1 MFTGL
6 VFLAVIIGSI
16 IFHIWTPWWWTDI
29 ASNWSAMDDTIILSF
44 WIGGGVFI
52 LVCLFMVYCI
62 FRYQYKEGRR
72 SEYKPEDKKLE
83 KGLTWLTTIGVVALL
98 APGLVVWNNYI
109 RVPENAIQVEVMAW
123 QWGWKYRLPGKDGK
137 LGASNNRIISDDN
150 PYGLNIDD
158 PNGKDDVFVE
168 SNELHLLKDR
178 PVKILLRSIDVLHN
192 FYVPQFRSKMDAVPG
207 TITFYWF
214 EPNKNGEY
222 EVLCAEYCGVAHYAM
237 RGKVVVEDEGSYN
250 KWLSEQETFSSFTA
264 KNINNKLNNKKL
276 VKINNLSSNKNSILK
291 EQDVRLI
298 KYK

>member
-1 MFTGL
+1 MYTGL
-6 VFLAVIIGSI
+6 VFLAVIVGSI
-16 IFHIWTPWWWTDI
+16 VFHFWTPWWWTDI
-29 ASNWSAMDDTIILSF
+29 ASNWSAMDDTIMLSF

-62 FRYQYKEGRR
+62 FKYQYKEERR

-83 KGLTWLTTIGVVALL
+83 KRLTWLTTIGVVALL

-109 RVPENAIQVEVMAW
+109 RVPDNAIHVEVMAW
-123 QWGWKYRLPGKDGK
+123 QWGWKYRLPGEDGK
-137 LGASNNRIISDDN
+137 LGTSSNKMISDDN

-158 PNGKDDVFVE
+158 PNGKDDIFVE

-207 TITFYWF
+207 TITYYWF
-214 EPNKNGEY
+214 EPNKKGEY

-237 RGKVVVEDEGSYN
+237 RGKVIVEDEDNYN
-250 KWLSEQETFSSFTA
+250 KWLSERETFSSFMA
-264 KNINNKLNNKKL
+264 KNGNNKL
-276 VKINNLSSNKNSILK
+276 VKINNLSSKENSVLRK
-291 EQDVRLI
+291 QNVR
-298 KYK
+298 

>member
-6 VFLAVIIGSI
+6 IFLAVIIGSI
-16 IFHIWTPWWWTDI
+16 IFHVWTPWWWTDI

-109 RVPENAIQVEVMAW
+109 RVPDNAIQVEVMAW
-123 QWGWKYRLPGKDGK
+123 QWGWKYRLPGQDGK

-207 TITFYWF
+207 TITYYWF

-264 KNINNKLNNKKL
+264 KNRNNKLNNKKF
-276 VKINNLSSNKNSILK
+276 VKINNLSSDKNSILK
-291 EQDVRLI
+291 EQDVR
-298 KYK
+298 

>member
-6 VFLAVIIGSI
+6 AFLAVIIGSI
-16 IFHIWTPWWWTDI
+16 IFHFWTPWWWTDI

-83 KGLTWLTTIGVVALL
+83 KSLTWLTTIGVVALL
-98 APGLVVWNNYI
+98 APGLIVWNNYI
-109 RVPENAIQVEVMAW
+109 RVPDNAIQVEVMAW
-123 QWGWKYRLPGKDGK
+123 QWGWKYRLPGEDGK
-137 LGASNNRIISDDN
+137 LGTSSNRIISDDN

-168 SNELHLLKDR
+168 SNELHLLKNR

-237 RGKVVVEDEGSYN
+237 RGKVVVENEDSYN
-250 KWLSEQETFSSFTA
+250 KWLTEQETFSSFTA
-264 KNINNKLNNKKL
+264 KNRNNELNEKKL
-276 VKINNLSSNKNSILK
+276 VKISNLSSKENSVLRK
-291 EQDVRLI
+291 QNVR
-298 KYK
+298 

>member
-6 VFLAVIIGSI
+6 LFLAVIIGSI
-16 IFHIWTPWWWTDI
+16 IFHIRTPWWWTDI

-109 RVPENAIQVEVMAW
+109 RVPDNAIQVEVMAW
-123 QWGWKYRLPGKDGK
+123 QWGWKYRLPGEDGK

-207 TITFYWF
+207 TITYYWF

-222 EVLCAEYCGVAHYAM
+222 EVLCAEFCGVADYAM
-237 RGKVVVEDEGSYN
+237 RG
-250 KWLSEQETFSSFTA
+250 
-264 KNINNKLNNKKL
+264 
-276 VKINNLSSNKNSILK
+276 
-291 EQDVRLI
+291 
-298 KYK
+298 

>member
-6 VFLAVIIGSI
+6 LFLAVIIGSI
-16 IFHIWTPWWWTDI
+16 IFHVWTPWWWTDI

-52 LVCLFMVYCI
+52 LVCLFMVFCI

-109 RVPENAIQVEVMAW
+109 RVPDNAIQVEVMAW
-123 QWGWKYRLPGKDGK
+123 QWGWKYRLPGQDGK

-207 TITFYWF
+207 TITYYWF

-237 RGKVVVEDEGSYN
+237 RGKVVVEDEVSYN

-264 KNINNKLNNKKL
+264 KNRNNKLNKKKL

-291 EQDVRLI
+291 EQDVR
-298 KYK
+298 

>member
-6 VFLAVIIGSI
+6 IFLAVIIGSI
-16 IFHIWTPWWWTDI
+16 IFHVWTPWWWTDI

-109 RVPENAIQVEVMAW
+109 RVPDNAIHVEVVAW
-123 QWGWKYRLPGKDGK
+123 QWGWKYRLPGEDGK
-137 LGASNNRIISDDN
+137 LGTSSNRIISDDN
-150 PYGLNIDD
+150 PYGMNIDD

-207 TITFYWF
+207 TITYYWF

-237 RGKVVVEDEGSYN
+237 RGKVVVEDEENYN
-250 KWLSEQETFSSFTA
+250 KWLAERETFSSFLA
-264 KNINNKLNNKKL
+264 KNRINNLNKKKL

-291 EQDVRLI
+291 EQDVR
-298 KYK
+298 

>member
-1 MFTGL
+1 
-6 VFLAVIIGSI
+6 
-16 IFHIWTPWWWTDI
+16 
-29 ASNWSAMDDTIILSF
+29 
-44 WIGGGVFI
+44 
-52 LVCLFMVYCI
+52 
-62 FRYQYKEGRR
+62 
-72 SEYKPEDKKLE
+72 
-83 KGLTWLTTIGVVALL
+83 
-98 APGLVVWNNYI
+98 
-109 RVPENAIQVEVMAW
+109 MAW
-123 QWGWKYRLPGKDGK
+123 QWGWKYRLPGQDGK

-207 TITFYWF
+207 TITYYWF
-214 EPNKNGEY
+214 EPNKKGEY

-264 KNINNKLNNKKL
+264 KNRKNKLNKKKL
-276 VKINNLSSNKNSILK
+276 AKINNLSSNKNSILK
-291 EQDVRLI
+291 EQDVR
-298 KYK
+298 

>member
-6 VFLAVIIGSI
+6 LFLAVIIGSI
-16 IFHIWTPWWWTDI
+16 VFHIWTPWWWTDI

-109 RVPENAIQVEVMAW
+109 RVPDNAIQVEVMAW
-123 QWGWKYRLPGKDGK
+123 QWGWKYRLPGQDGK

-207 TITFYWF
+207 TITYYWF

-264 KNINNKLNNKKL
+264 KNRNNKLNKKKF

-291 EQDVRLI
+291 EQDVR
-298 KYK
+298 

>member
-6 VFLAVIIGSI
+6 LFLAVIIGSI
-16 IFHIWTPWWWTDI
+16 VFHIWTPWWWTDI

-109 RVPENAIQVEVMAW
+109 RVPDNAIQVEVMAW
-123 QWGWKYRLPGKDGK
+123 QWGWKYRLPGQDGK

-207 TITFYWF
+207 TITYYWF
-214 EPNKNGEY
+214 EPNKKGEY

-264 KNINNKLNNKKL
+264 KNRNNKLNKKKF

-291 EQDVRLI
+291 EQDVR
-298 KYK
+298 

>member
-6 VFLAVIIGSI
+6 LFLAVIIGSI
-16 IFHIWTPWWWTDI
+16 VFHVWTPWWWTDI

-83 KGLTWLTTIGVVALL
+83 KGLTWWTTIGVVALL
-98 APGLVVWNNYI
+98 APWLVVWNNYI
-109 RVPENAIQVEVMAW
+109 RVPDNAIQVEVMAW
-123 QWGWKYRLPGKDGK
+123 QWGWKYRLPGQDGK

-207 TITFYWF
+207 TITYYWF
-214 EPNKNGEY
+214 EPYKNGEY

-264 KNINNKLNNKKL
+264 KNRNNKLNKKKF

-291 EQDVRLI
+291 EQDVR
-298 KYK
+298 

>member
-6 VFLAVIIGSI
+6 IFLAVIIGSI
-16 IFHIWTPWWWTDI
+16 VFHIWTPWWWTDI
-29 ASNWSAMDDTIILSF
+29 ASNWGAMDDTIILSF

-264 KNINNKLNNKKL
+264 KNRNNKLNKKKF

-291 EQDVRLI
+291 EQDVR
-298 KYK
+298 

>member
-16 IFHIWTPWWWTDI
+16 VFHVWTPWWWTDI

-109 RVPENAIQVEVMAW
+109 RVPDNAIQVEVMAW
-123 QWGWKYRLPGKDGK
+123 QWGWKYRLPGQDGK
-137 LGASNNRIISDDN
+137 LGASNNRIISDNN
-150 PYGLNIDD
+150 PYGLNVDD

-207 TITFYWF
+207 TITYYWF

-264 KNINNKLNNKKL
+264 KNRNNKLNKKKF

-291 EQDVRLI
+291 EQDVR
-298 KYK
+298 

>member
-6 VFLAVIIGSI
+6 LFLAVIIGSI
-16 IFHIWTPWWWTDI
+16 VFHIWTPWWWTDI

-109 RVPENAIQVEVMAW
+109 RVPDNAIQVEVMAW
-123 QWGWKYRLPGKDGK
+123 QWGWKYRLPGQDGK

-264 KNINNKLNNKKL
+264 KNRNNKLNKKKF

-291 EQDVRLI
+291 EQDVR
-298 KYK
+298 

>member
-6 VFLAVIIGSI
+6 IFLAVIIGSI
-16 IFHIWTPWWWTDI
+16 VFHVWTPWWWTDI

-109 RVPENAIQVEVMAW
+109 RVPDNAIQVEVMAW
-123 QWGWKYRLPGKDGK
+123 QWGWKYRLPGQDGK

-207 TITFYWF
+207 TITYYWF

-237 RGKVVVEDEGSYN
+237 RGKVVVEDEVSYN

-264 KNINNKLNNKKL
+264 KNRNNKLNKKKL

-291 EQDVRLI
+291 EQDVR
-298 KYK
+298 

>member
-16 IFHIWTPWWWTDI
+16 VFHVWTPWWWTDI

-123 QWGWKYRLPGKDGK
+123 QWGWKYRLPGQDGK

-207 TITFYWF
+207 TITYYWF

-264 KNINNKLNNKKL
+264 KNRNNKLNKKKF

-291 EQDVRLI
+291 EQDVR
-298 KYK
+298 

>member
-6 VFLAVIIGSI
+6 LFLAVIVGSI
-16 IFHIWTPWWWTDI
+16 IFHVWTPWWWTDI

-83 KGLTWLTTIGVVALL
+83 KVLTWLTTIGVVALL

-109 RVPENAIQVEVMAW
+109 RVPDNAIQVEVMAW

-207 TITFYWF
+207 TITYYWF

-237 RGKVVVEDEGSYN
+237 RGKVVVENEDSYN
-250 KWLSEQETFSSFTA
+250 KWLDEQETFSSFTA
-264 KNINNKLNNKKL
+264 KNRNNKLKEKKL
-276 VKINNLSSNKNSILK
+276 VKINNLSSKKNSILRK
-291 EQDVRLI
+291 QNVR
-298 KYK
+298 

>member
-6 VFLAVIIGSI
+6 IFLAVIIGSI
-16 IFHIWTPWWWTDI
+16 IFHVWTPWWWTDI

-109 RVPENAIQVEVMAW
+109 RVPDNAIQVEVMAW
-123 QWGWKYRLPGKDGK
+123 QWGWKYRLPGQDGK

-207 TITFYWF
+207 TITYYWF

-264 KNINNKLNNKKL
+264 KNRNNKLNKKKF
-276 VKINNLSSNKNSILK
+276 VKINNLSSDKNSILK
-291 EQDVRLI
+291 EQDVR
-298 KYK
+298 

>member
-16 IFHIWTPWWWTDI
+16 VFHVWTPWWWTDI

-109 RVPENAIQVEVMAW
+109 RVPDNAIQVEVMAW
-123 QWGWKYRLPGKDGK
+123 QWGWKYRLPGQDGK

-207 TITFYWF
+207 TITYYWF

-237 RGKVVVEDEGSYN
+237 RGKVVVEDEVSYN

-264 KNINNKLNNKKL
+264 KNRNNKLNKKKF

-291 EQDVRLI
+291 EQDVR
-298 KYK
+298 

>member
-6 VFLAVIIGSI
+6 LFLAVIIGSI
-16 IFHIWTPWWWTDI
+16 VFHVWTPWWWTDI

-109 RVPENAIQVEVMAW
+109 RVPDNAIQVEVMAW
-123 QWGWKYRLPGKDGK
+123 QWGWKYRLPGQDGK
-137 LGASNNRIISDDN
+137 LGASNNRIISDNN
-150 PYGLNIDD
+150 PYGLNVDD

-207 TITFYWF
+207 TITYYWF
-214 EPNKNGEY
+214 EPNKKGEY

-264 KNINNKLNNKKL
+264 KNRNNKLNKKKF

-291 EQDVRLI
+291 EQDVR
-298 KYK
+298 

>member
-16 IFHIWTPWWWTDI
+16 IFHVWTPWWWTDI
-29 ASNWSAMDDTIILSF
+29 ASNWSAMDDTIVLSF

-123 QWGWKYRLPGKDGK
+123 QWGWKYRLPGQDGK

-178 PVKILLRSIDVLHN
+178 PVKILLRSIDVSHN

-207 TITFYWF
+207 TITYYWF

-237 RGKVVVEDEGSYN
+237 RGKVVVEDEASYN

-264 KNINNKLNNKKL
+264 KNRNNKLNKKKL

-291 EQDVRLI
+291 EQDVR
-298 KYK
+298 

>member
-6 VFLAVIIGSI
+6 LFLAVIIGSI
-16 IFHIWTPWWWTDI
+16 VFHVWTPWWWTDI

-123 QWGWKYRLPGKDGK
+123 QWGWQYRLPGKDGK
-137 LGASNNRIISDDN
+137 LGTTQVVNINDNNPFGIN
-150 PYGLNIDD
+150 LDD
-158 PNGKDDVFVE
+158 PFGNDDVMIQSDVINLE
-168 SNELHLLKDR
+168 NNR
-178 PVKILLRSIDVLHN
+178 PVKILLRSVDVLHN
-192 FYVPQFRSKMDAVPG
+192 WFVPQFRAKMDAVPG
-207 TITFYWF
+207 IVTYYWF
-214 EPNKNGEY
+214 EPNKTGKY
-222 EVLCAEYCGVAHYAM
+222 EVLCAEYCGVGHYAM
-237 RGKVVVEDEGSYN
+237 RGGVIVQDNQDYN
-250 KWLSEQETFSSFTA
+250 NWLQAQETFSDLIA
-264 KNINNKLNNKKL
+264 KQEILETGKTKLAKK
-276 VKINNLSSNKNSILK
+276 
-291 EQDVRLI
+291 
-298 KYK
+298 

>member
-16 IFHIWTPWWWTDI
+16 IFHVWTPWWWTDI

-109 RVPENAIQVEVMAW
+109 RVPDNAIQVEVMAW
-123 QWGWKYRLPGKDGK
+123 QWGWKYRLPGQDGK
-137 LGASNNRIISDDN
+137 LGASNNRIISDEN

-207 TITFYWF
+207 TITYYWF

-264 KNINNKLNNKKL
+264 KNRNNKLNKKKF

-291 EQDVRLI
+291 EQDVR
-298 KYK
+298 

>member
-16 IFHIWTPWWWTDI
+16 VFHVWTPWWWTDI

-109 RVPENAIQVEVMAW
+109 RVPDNAIQVEVMAW
-123 QWGWKYRLPGKDGK
+123 QWGWKYRLPGQDGK

-207 TITFYWF
+207 TITYYWF
-214 EPNKNGEY
+214 EPNKKGEY

-237 RGKVVVEDEGSYN
+237 RGKVVVEDEESYN

-264 KNINNKLNNKKL
+264 KNRNNKLNKKKF
-276 VKINNLSSNKNSILK
+276 VKINNLSSDKNSILK
-291 EQDVRLI
+291 EQDVR
-298 KYK
+298 

>member
-6 VFLAVIIGSI
+6 IFLAVIIGSI
-16 IFHIWTPWWWTDI
+16 VFHVWTPWWWTDI

-207 TITFYWF
+207 TITYYWF

-264 KNINNKLNNKKL
+264 KNRNNKLNKKKF

-291 EQDVRLI
+291 EQDVR
-298 KYK
+298 

>member
-1 MFTGL
+1 MYTGL
-6 VFLAVIIGSI
+6 VFLAVILGSI
-16 IFHIWTPWWWTDI
+16 IFHVWTPWWWTDI

-109 RVPENAIQVEVMAW
+109 RVPDNAIHVEVVAW
-123 QWGWKYRLPGKDGK
+123 QWGWKYRLPGEDGK
-137 LGASNNRIISDDN
+137 LGTSSNRIISDDN
-150 PYGLNIDD
+150 PYGMNIDD

-207 TITFYWF
+207 TITYYWF

-237 RGKVVVEDEGSYN
+237 RGKVVVEDEENYN
-250 KWLSEQETFSSFTA
+250 KWLAERETFSSFLA
-264 KNINNKLNNKKL
+264 KNRINNLNKKKL

-291 EQDVRLI
+291 EQDVR
-298 KYK
+298 

>member
-6 VFLAVIIGSI
+6 LFLAVIIGSI
-16 IFHIWTPWWWTDI
+16 VFHVWTPWWWTDI

-109 RVPENAIQVEVMAW
+109 RVPDNAIQVEVMAW
-123 QWGWKYRLPGKDGK
+123 QWGWKYRLPGQDGK

-207 TITFYWF
+207 TITYYWF

-264 KNINNKLNNKKL
+264 KNRNNKLNKKKF
-276 VKINNLSSNKNSILK
+276 VKINNLSSDKNSILK
-291 EQDVRLI
+291 EQDVR
-298 KYK
+298 

>member
-6 VFLAVIIGSI
+6 LFLAVIVGSI
-16 IFHIWTPWWWTDI
+16 VFHVWTPWWWTDI
-29 ASNWSAMDDTIILSF
+29 ASNWGAMDDTIILSF

-207 TITFYWF
+207 TITYYWF
-214 EPNKNGEY
+214 QPNKNGEY

-237 RGKVVVEDEGSYN
+237 RGKVVVEDEDTYN

-264 KNINNKLNNKKL
+264 KNRNNKLNKKKL

-291 EQDVRLI
+291 EQDVR
-298 KYK
+298 

>member
-6 VFLAVIIGSI
+6 LFLAVIIGSI
-16 IFHIWTPWWWTDI
+16 IFHVWTPWWWTDI

-207 TITFYWF
+207 TITYYWF
-214 EPNKNGEY
+214 EPNKKGEY

-264 KNINNKLNNKKL
+264 KNRNNKLNKKKL

-291 EQDVRLI
+291 EQDVR
-298 KYK
+298 

>member
-6 VFLAVIIGSI
+6 VFLAVILGSI
-16 IFHIWTPWWWTDI
+16 IFHVWTPWWWTDI

-207 TITFYWF
+207 TITYYWF
-214 EPNKNGEY
+214 EPNKKGEY

-237 RGKVVVEDEGSYN
+237 RGKVVVEDEGNYN

-264 KNINNKLNNKKL
+264 KNRNNKLNKKKL
-276 VKINNLSSNKNSILK
+276 AKINNLSSNKNSILK
-291 EQDVRLI
+291 EQDVR
-298 KYK
+298 

>member
-6 VFLAVIIGSI
+6 LFLAVIIGSI
-16 IFHIWTPWWWTDI
+16 VFHVWTPWWWTDI

-109 RVPENAIQVEVMAW
+109 RVPDNAIQVEVMAW
-123 QWGWKYRLPGKDGK
+123 QWGWKYRLPGQDGK

-207 TITFYWF
+207 TITYYWF

-264 KNINNKLNNKKL
+264 KNRNNKLNKKKL

-291 EQDVRLI
+291 EQDVR
-298 KYK
+298 

>member
-6 VFLAVIIGSI
+6 AFLAVIIGSI
-16 IFHIWTPWWWTDI
+16 IFHFWTPWWWTDI

-62 FRYQYKEGRR
+62 FKYQYKEGRR

-83 KGLTWLTTIGVVALL
+83 KKLTWLTTIGVVALL

-109 RVPENAIQVEVMAW
+109 RVPDNAIHVEVMAW
-123 QWGWKYRLPGKDGK
+123 QWGWKYRLPGEDGK
-137 LGASNNRIISDDN
+137 LGTSSNKIISDEN
-150 PYGLNIDD
+150 PYGLNVDD

-207 TITFYWF
+207 TITYYWF
-214 EPNKNGEY
+214 QPNKNGEY

-237 RGKVVVEDEGSYN
+237 RGKVVVEEEENYN
-250 KWLSEQETFSSFTA
+250 KWLADRETFSSFIA
-264 KNINNKLNNKKL
+264 KNRNNKLKNKKL
-276 VKINNLSSNKNSILK
+276 VKINNLSSKENSVLRK
-291 EQDVRLI
+291 QDVR
-298 KYK
+298 

>member
-6 VFLAVIIGSI
+6 LFLAVIIGSI
-16 IFHIWTPWWWTDI
+16 VFHVWTPWWWTDI

-109 RVPENAIQVEVMAW
+109 RVPDNAIQVEVMAW
-123 QWGWKYRLPGKDGK
+123 QWGWKYRLPGQDGK

-207 TITFYWF
+207 TITYYWF
-214 EPNKNGEY
+214 EPNKKGEY

-264 KNINNKLNNKKL
+264 KNRNNKLNKKKF

-291 EQDVRLI
+291 EQDVR
-298 KYK
+298 

>member
-16 IFHIWTPWWWTDI
+16 VFHVWTPWWWTDI

-109 RVPENAIQVEVMAW
+109 RVPDNAIQVEVMAW
-123 QWGWKYRLPGKDGK
+123 QWGWKYRLPGQDGK

-207 TITFYWF
+207 TITYYWF

-264 KNINNKLNNKKL
+264 KNRNNKLNKKKF
-276 VKINNLSSNKNSILK
+276 VKINNVSSDKNSILK
-291 EQDVRLI
+291 EQDVR
-298 KYK
+298 

>member
-1 MFTGL
+1 MYTGL
-6 VFLAVIIGSI
+6 VFLAVILGSI
-16 IFHIWTPWWWTDI
+16 IFHVWTPWWWTDI

-62 FRYQYKEGRR
+62 FKYQYKEGRR

-109 RVPENAIQVEVMAW
+109 RVPDNAIHVEVVAW

-137 LGASNNRIISDDN
+137 LGTSSNKIISDDN

-168 SNELHLLKDR
+168 SNELHLLNNR

-192 FYVPQFRSKMDAVPG
+192 FYVPQFRGKMDMVPG
-207 TITFYWF
+207 IVTYYWLTPTRVGDF
-214 EPNKNGEY
+214 
-222 EVLCAEYCGVAHYAM
+222 EVLCAEYCGSGHYAM
-237 RGKVVVEDEGSYN
+237 RGRVIVDEEKDYK
-250 KWLSEQETFSSFTA
+250 KWEAKQITFEKMLA
-264 KNINNKLNNKKL
+264 KNQKNDNLQL
-276 VKINNLSSNKNSILK
+276 VKKDK
-291 EQDVRLI
+291 
-298 KYK
+298 

>member
-6 VFLAVIIGSI
+6 TFLAVIIGSI
-16 IFHIWTPWWWTDI
+16 IFHFWTPWWWTDI

-83 KGLTWLTTIGVVALL
+83 KSLTWLTTIGVVALL
-98 APGLVVWNNYI
+98 APGLIVWNNYI
-109 RVPENAIQVEVMAW
+109 RVPDNAIQVEVMAW
-123 QWGWKYRLPGKDGK
+123 QWGWKYRLPGEDGK
-137 LGASNNRIISDDN
+137 LGTSSNRIISDDN

-168 SNELHLLKDR
+168 SNELHLLKNR

-237 RGKVVVEDEGSYN
+237 RGKVVVENEDSYN
-250 KWLSEQETFSSFTA
+250 KWLTEQETFSSFTA
-264 KNINNKLNNKKL
+264 KNRNNELNEKKL
-276 VKINNLSSNKNSILK
+276 VKISNLSSKENSVLRK
-291 EQDVRLI
+291 QNVR
-298 KYK
+298 